1 MDHQH
6 MVKLSLPEFIIL
18 KAFTVIRLLVR
29 LSMLTLPAF
38 LATRF
43 LPFTLEKQSRRI
55 HVTFKSSKNNL
66 EICMYSN
73 LELFLLFPW
82 FWKKVLIF
90 ASKFILKSPIW
101 TTDMSPKTIVAT
113 MVHIKIFSRKFMQSI
128 PSSDLSGSNL
138 KRDSH
143 CPLKGHF

>member
-1 MDHQH
+1 
-6 MVKLSLPEFIIL
+6 
-18 KAFTVIRLLVR
+18 
-29 LSMLTLPAF
+29 
-38 LATRF
+38 
-43 LPFTLEKQSRRI
+43 
-55 HVTFKSSKNNL
+55 
-66 EICMYSN
+66 MYAQQI

-113 MVHIKIFSRKFMQSI
+113 MVHMKIFSRKFMQSI

-143 CPLKGHF
+143 IHI